1 MNIPDALAK
10 GALSVTCTGLVALGA
25 AVIGSARTNAVQDV
39 HIKAMQEEQVTTDA
53 TLKKLDEAV
62 RSLDK
67 NVAVLNERL
76 NDLPHKN
83 H

>member
-10 GALSVTCTGLVALGA
+10 GALSVTCTGLLALGA
-25 AVIGSARTNAVQDV
+25 AVIGAARTDAVQDV
-39 HIKAMQEEQVTTDA
+39 DIKAVQDKQANTDA
-53 TLKKLDEAV
+53 TLKQLDEAV

-76 NDLPHKN
+76 NDKPKN

>member
-10 GALSVTCTGLVALGA
+10 GALSVACTGLVALGA
-25 AVIGSARTNAVQDV
+25 AVIGGARTNAVQDV
-39 HIKAMQEEQVTTDA
+39 HIKTMQVQQVATDA

-76 NDLPHKN
+76 NDQPHKN